1 VHRGCLLEVF
11 SDGSQIIDGSQMD
24 EPGMYNRDF
33 KKRAFDIN
41 QKVARFT
48 KSGEQNLIIFREYL
62 AEISEKID
70 RAHKGSGT

>member
-1 VHRGCLLEVF
+1 MALKWMNLVCITE
-11 SDGSQIIDGSQMD
+11 I
-24 EPGMYNRDF
+24 F
-33 KKRAFDIN
+33 KKELLILTKKLRDLL
-41 QKVARFT
+41 